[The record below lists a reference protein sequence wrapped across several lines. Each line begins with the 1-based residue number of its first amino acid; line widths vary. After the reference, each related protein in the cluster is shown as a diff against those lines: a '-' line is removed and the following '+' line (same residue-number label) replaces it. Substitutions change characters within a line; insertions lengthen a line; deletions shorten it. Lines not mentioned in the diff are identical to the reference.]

1 MRIQRIAVL
10 KTPGKG
16 VFTGLAI
23 YQSAVA
29 GLFILS
35 SVLSG
40 EFPVGHELLLAS
52 TAIMLWC
59 LSALHPH
66 FAADDERWRK
76 IRERGMFYNYFI
88 LLVFLAILLTVF
100 ALTPLEMSG
109 YQTVS
114 VIASFLISSAFI
126 TFVALSR
133 KM

>member
-1 MRIQRIAVL
+1 MAVQRFAAL

-23 YQSAVA
+23 YQTAVA
-29 GLFILS
+29 GLFVLS
-35 SVLSG
+35 SVLAG
-40 EFPVGHELLLAS
+40 KFPVGHELLLAS

-66 FAADDERWRK
+66 FAADDERWRR

-88 LLVFLAILLTVF
+88 LLVFLAVLLTVF

-114 VIASFLISSAFI
+114 VIASFLISSVFI
-126 TFVALSR
+126 TFVVLSKR
-133 KM
+133 M